1 MLILLHGRLFGGFGH
16 GGGLRHGSTA
26 GLHLLGVLLMITAT
40 IVLAAAATAGV
51 SEWVGRHVR
60 NEDSTRA
67 AAWATFLIVF
77 VALGWLTLR
86 VV

>member
-1 MLILLHGRLFGGFGH
+1 MLTMLHPRLFGSFGH
-16 GGGLRHGSTA
+16 GGLRHGGMA
-26 GLHLLGVLLMITAT
+26 GLHILGTLLLIVAT

-51 SEWVGRHVR
+51 SEWVSRR
-60 NEDSTRA
+60 FQNEDSTRA
-67 AAWATFLIVF
+67 AAWITFLIVF